1 MSIEEFAKAMTFL
14 GLNYNKGFT
23 PEYIKML
30 YPRFASYS
38 YEQIKEAIHKCIDNE
53 KYINNIAYDLGQY
66 LPSVE
71 RKAEKALEYASDF
84 KTCPRTKKICPLDVV
99 WIWAVIKFD

>member
-38 YEQIKEAIHKCIDNE
+38 YEQIKEAIHKCIDKE
-53 KYINNIAYDLGQY
+53 KYINNVAYDLGQY
-66 LPSVE
+66 LPSME
-71 RKAEKALEYASDF
+71 RKAEKALEYANDF
-84 KTCPRTKKICPLDVV
+84 KTCPRTKKMCPLDAV
-99 WIWAVIKFD
+99 WVWAVIKFD

>member
-1 MSIEEFAKAMTFL
+1 MTPNEFAKAMTFL

-71 RKAEKALEYASDF
+71 RKTEKRWNMPMTSKRALELKNVPSRR
-84 KTCPRTKKICPLDVV
+84 CLGMGGN
-99 WIWAVIKFD
+99 

>member
-30 YPRFASYS
+30 YPKFASYS

-66 LPSVE
+66 LPSME
-71 RKAEKALEYASDF
+71 RKAEKALEYANDF
-84 KTCPRTKKICPLDVV
+84 KT
-99 WIWAVIKFD
+99 

>member
-66 LPSVE
+66 LPSME
-71 RKAEKALEYASDF
+71 RKAEKALEYANDF
-84 KTCPRTKKICPLDVV
+84 KTCPRTKKMCPLDAVRV
-99 WIWAVIKFD
+99 WAVIKFD

>member
-38 YEQIKEAIHKCIDNE
+38 YEQI
-53 KYINNIAYDLGQY
+53 INVSITRSTL
-66 LPSVE
+66 
-71 RKAEKALEYASDF
+71 
-84 KTCPRTKKICPLDVV
+84 TT
-99 WIWAVIKFD
+99 

>member
-1 MSIEEFAKAMTFL
+1 MTPNEFAKAMTFL

-38 YEQIKEAIHKCIDNE
+38 YEQIKEAIHKCIDDE
-53 KYINNIAYDLGQY
+53 KYIKHSIRL
-66 LPSVE
+66 
-71 RKAEKALEYASDF
+71 R
-84 KTCPRTKKICPLDVV
+84 
-99 WIWAVIKFD
+99 AVFAVCGAKN

>member
-66 LPSVE
+66 LPPAE
-71 RKAEKALEYASDF
+71 RKAEKALEYADDF

-99 WIWAVIKFD
+99 WVWAVIKFD

>member
-71 RKAEKALEYASDF
+71 RKAEKALEYANDL
-84 KTCPRTKKICPLDVV
+84 KKCALSTL
-99 WIWAVIKFD
+99 FGYGQ

>member
-1 MSIEEFAKAMTFL
+1 MTPNEFTKAMTFL

-23 PEYIKML
+23 TEHIQML

-38 YEQIKEAIHKCIDNE
+38 YEQIKEAIRKCIDNE

-71 RKAEKALEYASDF
+71 RKTEKALEYANDF
-84 KTCPRTKKICPLDVV
+84 KTCPRTKKMCPLDVV
-99 WIWAVIKFD
+99 WVWAVIKFD

>member
-71 RKAEKALEYASDF
+71 RKAEKALEYANDF
-84 KTCPRTKKICPLDVV
+84 KTCPRTKKNVPSRRCLGMGGN
-99 WIWAVIKFD
+99 